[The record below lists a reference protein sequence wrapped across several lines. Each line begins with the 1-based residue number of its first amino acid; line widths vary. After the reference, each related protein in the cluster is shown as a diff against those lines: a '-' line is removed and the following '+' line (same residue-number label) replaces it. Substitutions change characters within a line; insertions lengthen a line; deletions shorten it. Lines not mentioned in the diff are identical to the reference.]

1 MFVLFFTMVFLFLVL
16 TSCHRLEAMT
26 HPRCVGWG
34 EIGSIFT
41 RQLRNAVKLGKPI
54 TIHTREAEED
64 TERILKEEVP
74 KDHKVVHSSMLLR
87 GSIIYLFFLT

>member
-1 MFVLFFTMVFLFLVL
+1 
-16 TSCHRLEAMT
+16 MT

-34 EIGSIFT
+34 EIGLDYHYDNSPRDIQQSIFT

-64 TERILKEEVP
+64 TESILKEEVP